1 MNERKRHR
9 RKGRRRRR
17 RSPGIA
23 LIVSIVLVI
32 IIVAAGIFVVWKRY
46 GPSNERADL
55 EQYYGLDSK
64 DEIAVVIDDEVIRRE
79 DLAQDEAEGLKV
91 IPAKVY
97 DSEYYIEAS
106 VVRDKINERFYWDS
120 NENLLIYT
128 TATAVITTHI
138 NSNKYTINKSLNT
151 TDSFIYTAV
160 RECFCRGRYE

>member
-23 LIVSIVLVI
+23 LIISIVLVI
-32 IIVAAGIFVVWKRY
+32 IIAVAGIFVVWKRY

-64 DEIAVVIDDEVIRRE
+64 DEIAVVIDDEVIRSE
-79 DLAQDEAEGLKV
+79 DLAQDKAEGLKV
-91 IPAKVY
+91 ISAKVY

-120 NENLLIYT
+120 NEQILLYT
-128 TATAVITTHI
+128 LPSGNVSVVADTNEYTEV
-138 NSNKYTINKSLNT
+138 NEQKSVDYTILSIAG
-151 TDSFIYTAV
+151 SVRYT
-160 RECFCRGRYE
+160 